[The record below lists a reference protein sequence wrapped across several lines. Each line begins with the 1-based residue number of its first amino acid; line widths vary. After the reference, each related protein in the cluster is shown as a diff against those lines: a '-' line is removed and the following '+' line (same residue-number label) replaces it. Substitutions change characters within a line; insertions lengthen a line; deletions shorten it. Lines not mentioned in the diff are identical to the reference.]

1 MRNLIENGPFKLKN
15 ILDPN
20 SPANAP
26 REIDQIVADRTL
38 KEKDSYYTEIKA
50 RNHDL
55 LALVAIA
62 SPLYSQPSQSYY
74 VTHPLSM
81 HDYDDDYQGESKN
94 VRYTGNCSRNAGRIT
109 GNQGTN
115 IGNGFAQ
122 KNVVNDENVQRN
134 SRTTSNNGKKTTEK
148 MLLATKDEAGIH
160 LDEEE
165 NDFML
170 LSASGDD

>member
-81 HDYDDDYQGESKN
+81 HDYDDDYQGVE
-94 VRYTGNCSRNAGRIT
+94 GIAGKVT

-115 IGNGFAQ
+115 IGWFAQ
-122 KNVVNDENVQRN
+122 RMFPYAIRVSKPRVCD
-134 SRTTSNNGKKTTEK
+134 SKYFKEK